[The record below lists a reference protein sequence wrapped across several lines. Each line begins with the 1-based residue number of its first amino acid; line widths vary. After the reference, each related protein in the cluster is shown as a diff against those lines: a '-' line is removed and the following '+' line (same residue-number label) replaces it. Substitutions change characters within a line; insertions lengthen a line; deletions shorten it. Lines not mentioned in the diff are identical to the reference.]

1 MLEDKLDY
9 LLNTR
14 EIDTMQD
21 QDTEKKIK
29 RIADYYKVKHQE
41 QKLVE
46 ELGELLIEISKNMIA
61 NKVTDN
67 TASEIADVIIL
78 LTQII
83 YLYDIEQEVYDK
95 YIFKIDREIKRIL
108 RRLKESI

>member
-1 MLEDKLDY
+1 
-9 LLNTR
+9 
-14 EIDTMQD
+14 MQD
-21 QDTEKKIK
+21 IEKNIK

-46 ELGELLIEISKNMIA
+46 ELGELLVEISKNMMT
-61 NKVTDN
+61 NKVTEN

-78 LTQII
+78 LTQIV

-95 YIFKIDREIKRIL
+95 FSYKIDREIKRIL
-108 RRLKESI
+108 RRGNNNEKD

>member
-1 MLEDKLDY
+1 
-9 LLNTR
+9 
-14 EIDTMQD
+14 MQVI
-21 QDTEKKIK
+21 EKNIK

-46 ELGELLIEISKNMIA
+46 ELGELLVEISKNMMT
-61 NKVTDN
+61 NKVTEN

-78 LTQII
+78 LTQIV

-95 YIFKIDREIKRIL
+95 FIYKIDREIKRIS
-108 RRLKESI
+108 RREKQYE

>member
-9 LLNTR
+9 LLNTI
-14 EIDTMQD
+14 EIDTM

-78 LTQII
+78 LTQIV

-95 YIFKIDREIKRIL
+95 FIYKIDREIKRIL
-108 RRLKESI
+108 RRGNNNEKD